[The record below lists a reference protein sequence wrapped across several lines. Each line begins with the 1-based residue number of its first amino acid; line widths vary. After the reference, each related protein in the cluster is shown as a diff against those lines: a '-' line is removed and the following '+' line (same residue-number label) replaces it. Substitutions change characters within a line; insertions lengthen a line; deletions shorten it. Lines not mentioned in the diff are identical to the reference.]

1 MKVKCPACGYEAEA
15 IDGKCQICD
24 LPIEAQSFLMMKF
37 NSMSSVKIAFLFSG
51 AVIIVVFAA
60 VLLYVSYVS
69 KSNASKHNPLEPIPC
84 LVPIE
89 EFLGVK
95 WGDSMEIAAQKLAS
109 NGYEIQ
115 NIDNLSNTINLK
127 PIVLAGY
134 KTSNS
139 EVGKLLFYSKG
150 FYSGYVFYTPPSYE
164 LETTKEALASI
175 ISQKYGPPTSKFSYI
190 NSDFVIW
197 ESNDGCEIILIKTSL
212 IILRYDNKKVMN
224 EDAAIIAAEEKE
236 NKLLLGNR
244 HRNAEP
250 QKSLP
255 YSSYSEKPQKK
266 FNPDELESIDS
277 VPGASDKDL
286 IKFCV
291 NGCSRFA
298 SLGSLGWKECVYC
311 CTNDCTNK

>member
-1 MKVKCPACGYEAEA
+1 MMKVKCPNCGFKAEVV
-15 IDGKCQICD
+15 DGKCQICD
-24 LPIEAQSFLMMKF
+24 LHLEEQSSLMMKF
-37 NSMSSVKIAFLFSG
+37 NSMSSVKIAFLLSG
-51 AVIIVVFAA
+51 VVFILVFAA

-69 KSNASKHNPLEPIPC
+69 KSNASKHNPSEPIPC

-89 EFLGVK
+89 GFLGVK

-115 NIDNLSNTINLK
+115 SIDNLSNTINLK

-164 LETTKEALASI
+164 IETTKEALASI
-175 ISQKYGPPTSKFSYI
+175 ISQKYGPPTSKFSYS

-197 ESNDGCEIILIKTSL
+197 KSNNGCEIILIKTSL
-212 IILRYDNKKVMN
+212 ILLRYDNKKVMN
-224 EDAAIIAAEEKE
+224 EDAAIIAAEE
-236 NKLLLGNR
+236 NKLLLENR

-266 FNPDELESIDS
+266 FNPDKLESIDS

-298 SLGSLGWKECVYC
+298 SLGSLDWKECVYC
-311 CTNDCTNK
+311 CTNDCTKK